1 MHAQR
6 PACVEGAAIILTQ
19 YRHAA
24 LAVAV
29 CFALGAAGGGAQAQ
43 TYSYDAR
50 GRVISVTY
58 EGGETVEYSYDDAG
72 NRTAS
77 TATGTW
83 VPRFS
88 VDDANAAEG
97 APVVF
102 TVSRTGD
109 VASATSV
116 QYGTQAGVAGASDFT
131 PTSGTVNFAAEELS
145 KTVSVPTT
153 QDAIYEISE
162 GFTLVLSNPAGPAA
176 ILDGEGAGSIDNDD
190 AGPSFAIGAAT
201 ALESD
206 DALVLTVTKT
216 GATEVEHAVSYA
228 TSDGT
233 AQAGQDYTA
242 VSGVVAFAPGDVSKT
257 IEIAIVDNTSFEA
270 DETLMV
276 TLSAPTNNATISTA
290 AGTGTI
296 YDADDTAPSFSIDDP
311 SVNEGGQLTFTVTL
325 SGPSPAAHQVS
336 YASSDITAVA
346 GADYTAVSG
355 VLSFAIGETSKPVV
369 VNTAAEALYEA
380 NETLKVQLSNATG
393 GATIAD
399 SEGTGTINNDDVG
412 PSFAVG
418 DVSVAEGGNLSF
430 TVTRTG
436 ATSFTHSVNYATANG
451 TAAAGADYTATSG
464 TLSFA
469 PADGPKTVTVTT
481 TGDSTYEANETVTL
495 NLSAATN
502 GAAISDAQGVGT
514 INNNDAAP
522 SFAVNNV
529 SVTEGGNLVF
539 TVTKT
544 GATSFAHAVTYATAN
559 GTATAGSDYTAT
571 SGTLSFG
578 TSETSKTVSVTTAQ
592 ENTYEANE
600 TLYLNLSGATSGAS
614 IADSQGVGTINN
626 DDANITYVRNAV
638 GQIQAGFTEEAT
650 YNSHLDIWLYKTKS
664 GSTVIHVSSIDHCD
678 ASVAPI
684 AGYSWTG
691 NGCEMRVD

>member
-1 MHAQR
+1 MRRGGANDAR
-6 PACVEGAAIILTQ
+6 EPACIEGAAVIFTYYQ
-19 YRHAA
+19 SAA
-24 LAVAV
+24 LAVAA
-29 CFALGAAGGGAQAQ
+29 CFALSAAGGGAYAQ

-77 TATGTW
+77 NATGVW

-88 VDDANAAEG
+88 VGDASAAEG
-97 APVVF
+97 AAVVF

-109 VASATSV
+109 IASATSV
-116 QYGTQAGVAGASDFT
+116 QYATQTGVAGASDFT
-131 PTSGTVNFAAEELS
+131 PTSGTLNFAAEELS

-153 QDAIYEISE
+153 QDAIYETSE
-162 GFTLVLSNPAGPAA
+162 SFTLVLSNPAGSAV
-176 ILDGEGAGSIDNDD
+176 ILDGEGAGSIGNDD
-190 AGPSFAIGAAT
+190 PGPSFAIGNAT

-206 DALVLTVTKT
+206 DALVFTVTKT
-216 GATEVEHAVSYA
+216 GATEVGHAVSYA
-228 TSDGT
+228 TTDGT

-242 VSGVVAFAPGDVSKT
+242 ASGVVTFAPGDAAKT
-257 IEIAIVDNTSFEA
+257 IEVAVVDNTSFEA
-270 DETLMV
+270 DETLTV
-276 TLSAPTNNATISTA
+276 TLSAPTSDATISTA

-296 YDADDTAPSFSIDDP
+296 YDADDTAPSFSINDP
-311 SVNEGGQLTFTVTL
+311 SVSEGGQLTFAVTL

-399 SEGTGTINNDDVG
+399 SEGTGTINNDDAG

-430 TVTRTG
+430 TVTRNG
-436 ATSFTHSVNYATANG
+436 ATSLTHSVNYATADG
-451 TAAAGADYTATSG
+451 TAASGSDYTATSG

-469 PADGPKTVTVTT
+469 PADGPKTVTVAT
-481 TGDSTYEANETVTL
+481 TGDSTYEANETVSF
-495 NLSAATN
+495 NLSAPTN
-502 GAAISDAQGVGT
+502 GATISDAQGVGT
-514 INNNDAAP
+514 INNNDSGP
-522 SFAVNNV
+522 SFSITDV
-529 SVTEGGNLVF
+529 SVNEGGSLTF
-539 TVTKT
+539 TVTKS
-544 GATSFAHAVTYATAN
+544 GATALTHNVSYATAN

-571 SGTLSFG
+571 SGTLSFSA
-578 TSETSKTVSVTTAQ
+578 SESTKTVSVVTMHDAV
-592 ENTYEANE
+592 NE
-600 TLYLNLSGATSGAS
+600 SNEIAYLNLSYSTDGATIS
-614 IADSQGVGTINN
+614 DSQGVGTIVNVN
-626 DDANITYVRNAV
+626 DPGDGDPPYC
-638 GQIQAGFTEEAT
+638 EAKP
-650 YNSHLDIWLYKTKS
+650 WL
-664 GSTVIHVSSIDHCD
+664 
-678 ASVAPI
+678 
-684 AGYSWTG
+684 
-691 NGCEMRVD
+691 CE